1 MIRHYL
7 KVTLRESVKYK
18 TQSVISI
25 IGLAIGFTAFV
36 LGGYWLWWETHFDNF
51 HPNSDRLY
59 CLTTTGLV
67 KKATGADAD
76 LDQLHINDLA
86 ELKKLLPEI
95 KDVCTFANCFYT
107 VKMNNA
113 SQTLYGLKCDKS
125 FFNFFKA
132 DFIAGTY
139 KNSHPNGETVILTE
153 STARKFFGT
162 TNCIGRIF
170 ELNDQ
175 TRPHVA
181 GVIKNYPDNSDLL
194 FQFLLI
200 DRIKPLPNVNRNKTY
215 VHLLPGTDVN
225 KVKEKLATY
234 KSHADDPWG
243 IYHIDQ
249 WKINLRPPSEVH
261 LYCHPELENRI
272 RNIHILALAGLM
284 AFLSALMNLLVLF
297 IGQQQRKQQ
306 KNRTYLCIG
315 ASPKDLLLKGWT
327 ELFLPMTIAYLLAFC
342 LLEII
347 FPYYESYTAWNHYG
361 IYEGVSRRIDQSALV
376 SNAIIA
382 LIAATFLFWLITWVP
397 IQRVLCNR
405 KTNPVFFKRSLIVGQ
420 VFIGSLFFIT
430 SLVLFQQLHYI
441 LTKDKGLNYEN
452 VLQIDMGYENA
463 FQQDVRVL
471 TPELQR
477 NPYITDVC
485 YTATNTAIFT
495 EQGDWYGTMDTHLS
509 FDPAESDRSRTDHL
523 MLVSKEFFSF
533 FGLTLKEGTWP
544 DENNPETFIVNETG
558 ARELGYKDL
567 LERPIY
573 NKDGAT
579 NYKIAG
585 IIKDYIYAPMQY
597 PVQKIF
603 FRLHTD
609 ADVED
614 YLPVQFFYVRYLPE
628 HQKEVMDYI
637 TQVTKKFN
645 TSGVTSENMC
655 MKLTYLVD
663 KFNRPEKVIFSVFS
677 MIAVLCI
684 LISTF
689 GIYSL
694 VSLSAQ
700 QRKKEIAIRKVNGAT
715 FLHILQLFF
724 KEYLVLVVLSNL
736 FALPLGYILMT
747 RWLETYANHIDLTIY
762 PFIAVFLI
770 TCLIVFL
777 SIFRQVK
784 QAAQANPAES
794 IKAE

>member
-200 DRIKPLPNVNRNKTY
+200 DRIKPLPNVSRNKTY

-249 WKINLRPPSEVH
+249 WKINLRPPFGSSS
-261 LYCHPELENRI
+261 L
-272 RNIHILALAGLM
+272 
-284 AFLSALMNLLVLF
+284 LS
-297 IGQQQRKQQ
+297 
-306 KNRTYLCIG
+306 
-315 ASPKDLLLKGWT
+315 P
-327 ELFLPMTIAYLLAFC
+327 
-342 LLEII
+342 
-347 FPYYESYTAWNHYG
+347 
-361 IYEGVSRRIDQSALV
+361 
-376 SNAIIA
+376 
-382 LIAATFLFWLITWVP
+382 
-397 IQRVLCNR
+397 
-405 KTNPVFFKRSLIVGQ
+405 
-420 VFIGSLFFIT
+420 
-430 SLVLFQQLHYI
+430 
-441 LTKDKGLNYEN
+441 
-452 VLQIDMGYENA
+452 
-463 FQQDVRVL
+463 
-471 TPELQR
+471 
-477 NPYITDVC
+477 
-485 YTATNTAIFT
+485 
-495 EQGDWYGTMDTHLS
+495 GT
-509 FDPAESDRSRTDHL
+509 
-523 MLVSKEFFSF
+523 
-533 FGLTLKEGTWP
+533 
-544 DENNPETFIVNETG
+544 
-558 ARELGYKDL
+558 
-567 LERPIY
+567 
-573 NKDGAT
+573 
-579 NYKIAG
+579 
-585 IIKDYIYAPMQY
+585 
-597 PVQKIF
+597 
-603 FRLHTD
+603 
-609 ADVED
+609 
-614 YLPVQFFYVRYLPE
+614 
-628 HQKEVMDYI
+628 
-637 TQVTKKFN
+637 
-645 TSGVTSENMC
+645 
-655 MKLTYLVD
+655 
-663 KFNRPEKVIFSVFS
+663 
-677 MIAVLCI
+677 
-684 LISTF
+684 
-689 GIYSL
+689 
-694 VSLSAQ
+694 
-700 QRKKEIAIRKVNGAT
+700 
-715 FLHILQLFF
+715 
-724 KEYLVLVVLSNL
+724 
-736 FALPLGYILMT
+736 
-747 RWLETYANHIDLTIY
+747 
-762 PFIAVFLI
+762 
-770 TCLIVFL
+770 
-777 SIFRQVK
+777 
-784 QAAQANPAES
+784 
-794 IKAE
+794 